1 MKLFY
6 LMIIMILNFNLLSI
20 EIINNKYVIVDVDN
34 LFLRE
39 SPGIKSKIIT
49 KFKKGDILKII
60 SVEKNISVVN
70 NIENYWY
77 KVEKESQIGFVFG
90 YYISKYKD
98 NFIINDNEIIII
110 NEKQAEINKIDF
122 ISYNLAK
129 KIKKQKKIED
139 KEINYQQVD
148 NLNNKILIIKDIMGI
163 EDSECLI
170 KKFRIYNSN
179 GKEIYDF
186 EGYPLIYYVD
196 NYDYIII
203 NKTKDSISFLNE
215 IEILNT
221 NGNMI
226 KKIKFDMGLLYNEEA
241 QPINYFLF
249 NLDKDKFI
257 WINNSKIMVINLN
270 NLSFNIKNINI
281 KDIDIKND
289 IVTLAKSPAEK
300 EKKLYILINYLIKK
314 DNYKLKR
321 LEFIFEKL

>member
-129 KIKKQKKIED
+129 K
-139 KEINYQQVD
+139 
-148 NLNNKILIIKDIMGI
+148 
-163 EDSECLI
+163 
-170 KKFRIYNSN
+170 
-179 GKEIYDF
+179 
-186 EGYPLIYYVD
+186 
-196 NYDYIII
+196 
-203 NKTKDSISFLNE
+203 
-215 IEILNT
+215 
-221 NGNMI
+221 
-226 KKIKFDMGLLYNEEA
+226 
-241 QPINYFLF
+241 
-249 NLDKDKFI
+249 
-257 WINNSKIMVINLN
+257 
-270 NLSFNIKNINI
+270 
-281 KDIDIKND
+281 
-289 IVTLAKSPAEK
+289 
-300 EKKLYILINYLIKK
+300 
-314 DNYKLKR
+314 
-321 LEFIFEKL
+321 